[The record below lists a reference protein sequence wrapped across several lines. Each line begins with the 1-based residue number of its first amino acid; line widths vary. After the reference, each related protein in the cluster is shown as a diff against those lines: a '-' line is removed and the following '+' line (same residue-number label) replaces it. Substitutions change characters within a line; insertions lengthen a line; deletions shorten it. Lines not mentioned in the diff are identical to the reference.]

1 MSAKAYVKV
10 TTGLWKQVNKIYVK
24 VTPTLWKSVNKVYV
38 KVASTLWKSSF
49 GSNNEPVQI
58 TRPKLTGTGRVGTT
72 VTRSSGTY
80 SNYNSLVTKIFYTTE
95 VAEQISASTVDP
107 SGGNVTST
115 NPYTITEYDAN
126 PPPYYFYARDEVVG
140 VDNET
145 YYYYSTPPIEA
156 QVPSLSDDFNRTVS
170 VGLGTASGGFT
181 YGGPSRGNAT
191 WSVNG
196 SRAVNSSGSLGN
208 NPMKTVDAGSFDQS
222 VSVDTFG
229 GGLGAAVWVASTS
242 SFWSVVP
249 DYTYILNPGDG
260 FVYRCS
266 TNLTTIYD
274 SNEDCPPLAI
284 LGSNPQS
291 EGYTFSDVGLR
302 CSPCTQSTENVTT
315 YPCTLPATS
324 YSCPDTGPLGGDRCT
339 SCQTS
344 SSYPCTG
351 SIVTTSTCPDFGSIG
366 GDRCTACTENATI
379 TEELTCSGSGSGSTC
394 PGTGS
399 LAGQRCGAC
408 NSVAVCT
415 GSQVSTTCPDT
426 GPNVGD
432 RCGSCSGEPET
443 VSVLTCSGSDSS
455 TSCPGTGSLAGQ
467 RCGACNSFAS
477 CSGATTTSSCPDTGP
492 NVGDRCGAC
501 STNIDSTTSITC
513 SGSGSG
519 GSCPST
525 GSSVG
530 QRCSSCSSSTSTSNL
545 CTGSTSSASCPST
558 GPQAGD
564 RCGACSASTSTSYSC
579 TGSGTFASTQTTGGC
594 SSARVGLACALTGT
608 SGTGDRLRYNYTIC
622 QANSTTTNT
631 YAIRQSVTT
640 TTYSWSTNASQTTT
654 TTSYSYS
661 VRVQAYTYSINAY
674 QNQTVT
680 YYTYAIRQQGYTWP
694 TKALENVTTYTYTY
708 QVRDTALGYT
718 YNKRDTVTEEV
729 TTKTYYAV
737 EEVSADVYT
746 YYSELKLYQFVNASP
761 TLIDSKII
769 ATFENDPGLEFNT
782 VYYIP
787 INSVQ
792 AETSGNTITATGQTS
807 SSSGSVS
814 YVYSGSKGT
823 YVGIIAM
830 AAVTNQGS
838 TLDNFSA

>member
-1 MSAKAYVKV
+1 MSA
-10 TTGLWKQVNKIYVK
+10 KIYVK
-24 VTPTLWKSVNKVYV
+24 VTQDLWKPANRIYV
-38 KVASTLWKSSF
+38 KVTQNLWKQVNRIYVKVTQNLWKATF
-49 GSNNEPVQI
+49 GADNSPVQI

-80 SNYNSLVTKIFYTTE
+80 SNYNSLITRIFYTTE
-95 VAEQISASTVDP
+95 VAVQSSGSTDDP

-140 VDNET
+140 VDNVT

-181 YGGPSRGNAT
+181 YGGPSRGNNT

-196 SRAVNSSGSLGN
+196 SRAVNSSGDLGD
-208 NPMKTVDAGSFDQS
+208 NPMKTVDAGSFNQS
-222 VSVDTFG
+222 VSVYTFG

-274 SNEDCPPLAI
+274 PNEDCPPLAI

-302 CSPCTQSTENVTT
+302 CSACTTSTTNVTT
-315 YPCTLPATS
+315 YPCTLSATS

-339 SCQTS
+339 SCATS

-379 TEELTCSGSGSGSTC
+379 TEQLTCSGSNSGSTC

-408 NSVAVCT
+408 NSVAACT

-443 VSVLTCSGSDSS
+443 ISVLTCSGSDSS
-455 TSCPGTGSLAGQ
+455 TSCPGTGSSVGQ

-477 CSGATTTSSCPDTGP
+477 CSGSTTTSSCPDTGP

-501 STNIDSTTSITC
+501 STNIDSYITITC
-513 SGSGSG
+513 SGSSSG
-519 GSCPST
+519 GSCPGT

-545 CTGSTSSASCPST
+545 CTGSSSSASCPGT
-558 GPQAGD
+558 GPNAGD
-564 RCGACSASTSTSYSC
+564 RCGACSSSTSTSYSC
-579 TGSGTFASTQTTGGC
+579 TGSGTFASPQSTGGC
-594 SSARVGLACALTGT
+594 NASRVNLACSFTGT
-608 SGTGDRLRYNYTIC
+608 SGTGDRLRYNYTLC
-622 QANSTTTNT
+622 RANSTTTNT

-640 TTYSWSTNASQTTT
+640 TTYSWSTNQSQTIT

-661 VRVQAYTYSINAY
+661 VRVQAYTYSTNAY
-674 QNQTVT
+674 QNQTII
-680 YYTYAIRQQGYTWP
+680 YYTYAIRQQGYTWS
-694 TKALENVTTYTYTY
+694 TNALENVTTYTYTY
-708 QVRDTALGYT
+708 QVRDTALGYIYT
-718 YNKRDTVTEEV
+718 KRDTVTEEV
-729 TTKTYYAV
+729 TRKTYYAV

-746 YYSELKLYQFVNASP
+746 YYSELKLYQFVGASP

-769 ATFENDPGLEFNT
+769 ATFENEPGLEFNT
-782 VYYIP
+782 TYYIP

-814 YVYSGSKGT
+814 YIYGGSKGS
-823 YVGIIAM
+823 YVGVIAM